1 MAGAGARRGR
11 GKGTSGAARRRPLPT
26 GAEAAPSEDR
36 VFLEGIVLPARIGV
50 TAAERASPQDLQAD
64 IALHASIEKPGRTDR
79 LADAL
84 NYALIRRAALRVA
97 SSRTWSLLEALATGI
112 ADTLMESFPRA
123 EAVVVTLRKPRPP
136 FMSGVGAG
144 GVTLV
149 RRRGGPRKEE
159 RTR

>member
-1 MAGAGARRGR
+1 LTPRATK
-11 GKGTSGAARRRPLPT
+11 GKGAPGVGCSLPVPGEVPLP
-26 GAEAAPSEDR
+26 EDR

-50 TAAERASPQDLQAD
+50 TAAERAAPQDLQAD
-64 IALHASIEKPGRTDR
+64 IAVHTSLEKPGRTDR
-79 LADAL
+79 LADTV
-84 NYALIRRAALRVA
+84 NYALIRKAALRVA
-97 SSRTWSLLEALATGI
+97 ASRTWSLLEALASGI
-112 ADTLMESFPRA
+112 ADALLEIFPGGRV
-123 EAVVVTLRKPRPP
+123 VVVTLRKPRPP